1 MYADGLCVIWPKQNT
16 SKRWRFVW
24 TMQRN
29 GAYLSEHIFQGKVIQ
44 KQFPRIHQ
52 PLVFGALNIQK

>member
-1 MYADGLCVIWPKQNT
+1 ME
-16 SKRWRFVW
+16 
-24 TMQRN
+24 RN

-52 PLVFGALNIQK
+52 PLVFGALNIQKIIVIIMTMSQARRNLFTVKKKKKK